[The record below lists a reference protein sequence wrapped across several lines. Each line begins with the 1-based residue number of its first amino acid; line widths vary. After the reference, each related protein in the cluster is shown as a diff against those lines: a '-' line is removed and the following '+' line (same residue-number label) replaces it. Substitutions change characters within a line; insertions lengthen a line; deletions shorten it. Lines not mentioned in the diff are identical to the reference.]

1 MTDAAST
8 TLLGKFNGS
17 AEEQLAY
24 IVETMREMSLQ
35 TDPQKMVQAYG
46 ARVRTMM
53 ATDRFI
59 SLSRRNLE
67 PPRVLVTRNSQSTEN
82 INPWLQ
88 RDRLATLD
96 GGILSELIWGDE
108 PRIIDDLRVD
118 PKDPAYSLLQ
128 GLGSIAAIPLYDN
141 GHSLNMVVLGRL
153 ERGGFNHDLLGEHVL
168 MSNLF
173 GRATNNLVLSQEL
186 RHAYDT
192 VDRELQ
198 VVAEIQQSLLPT
210 TLPQIPTLDLAV
222 HYQTSKRA
230 GGDYYDFFPLPDN
243 RWGILMADVS
253 GHGTPAAVIMAVT
266 HSIAHTHHGEPQPP
280 SRLLSFVND
289 HLTARYTSGSG
300 TFVTAFYG
308 IYDCGKRTLTYASA
322 GHCPPRIRRAGNGV
336 LESMD
341 RSRQLPL
348 GIDQGVSY
356 VDIVEHL
363 QPGDSIFIYTDG
375 VTEARN
381 STGDF
386 YGLSRL
392 DDVLMAMQNR
402 TARELLDDA
411 LLSLLSFSGSFTA
424 TDDRTLLAVVVK

>member
-1 MTDAAST
+1 MPHAAPS
-8 TLLGKFNGS
+8 TLLGKFNGTPR
-17 AEEQLAY
+17 EQLAY

-46 ARVRTMM
+46 ARVRTLM

-59 SLSRRNLE
+59 SLSRRDLS

-82 INPWLQ
+82 INPWSQ
-88 RDRLATLD
+88 REQLKTLD
-96 GGILSELIWGDE
+96 GGILAELIWGDE
-108 PRIIDDLRVD
+108 PRIIDDLQLD
-118 PKDPAYSLLQ
+118 PEDPGYALLE
-128 GLGSIAAIPLYDN
+128 GLGSVAAIPLYDK
-141 GHSLNMVVLGRL
+141 GHSLNMVVLGRR

-173 GRATNNLVLSQEL
+173 GRATNNLVLSQQL
-186 RHAYDT
+186 RTAYEA

-210 TLPQIPTLDLAV
+210 ELPQIPTLDLAV

-289 HLTARYTSGSG
+289 HLTARYTAGNG

-308 IYDCGKRTLTYASA
+308 IYDCEYRTLTYASA
-322 GHCPPRIRRAGNGV
+322 GHCPPRIRRSGNGV

-341 RSRQLPL
+341 QSRQLPL
-348 GIDQGVSY
+348 GIEAGESY
-356 VDIVEHL
+356 VDIVENL
-363 QPGDSIFIYTDG
+363 DTGDSIFIYTDG

-381 STGDF
+381 RAGDF

-392 DDVLMAMQNR
+392 DDVLMHARDRN
-402 TARELLDDA
+402 ARELLGDA
-411 LLSLLSFSGSFTA
+411 LKSLNEFSSRTNA